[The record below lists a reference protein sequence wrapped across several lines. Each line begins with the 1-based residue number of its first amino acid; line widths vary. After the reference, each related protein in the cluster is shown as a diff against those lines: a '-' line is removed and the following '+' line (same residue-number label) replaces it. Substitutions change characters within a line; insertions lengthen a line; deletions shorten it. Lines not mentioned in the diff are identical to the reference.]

1 MRSTMKRLVIVGLVL
16 TGWHGVALGEDVSLS
31 EKLTASH
38 CGACH
43 TFKRGEPHGMGPN
56 LHGLLDRP
64 AGSAPG
70 YDYSDSFMQRLGGQ
84 PWSRELLDAWLA
96 DTQAIAPGTAMT
108 YFQDDPGKRELIIQY
123 FESSH

>member
-1 MRSTMKRLVIVGLVL
+1 MRSTTKRLVIVGLIL
-16 TGWHGVALGEDVSLS
+16 AGWQAMAQGKEVSLS

-43 TFKRGEPHGMGPN
+43 TFKRDEPHGMGPN

-70 YDYSDSFMQRLGGQ
+70 YDYSDSFLQRLGGQ

-96 DTQAIAPGTAMT
+96 DTQALAPGSAMT

-123 FESSH
+123 FESSN